1 MKDSRKGIGTTQY
14 IGVFDDTEVSW
25 EIFLMGLTSTTGNKT
40 QQATKREVDE
50 RREGRWVDELEKTSM
65 LEPQIRNRAVEGG

>member
-1 MKDSRKGIGTTQY
+1 
-14 IGVFDDTEVSW
+14 
-25 EIFLMGLTSTTGNKT
+25 MGLTSTTGNKT